1 MHTGK
6 VRAAVLL
13 VFLLLVEPSD
23 LLSVVAVLWL
33 GMMGALPNV
42 DLPLVPLD
50 ICPRTAVPFWF
61 TDLTPVE
68 SHYTLQY

>member
-1 MHTGK
+1 MKLSMRTGK

-13 VFLLLVEPSD
+13 VLLLLVEQSD

-33 GMMGALPNV
+33 GMMGALPND

-50 ICPRTAVPFWF
+50 TRSRTAVPYCL
-61 TDLTPVE
+61 LT
-68 SHYTLQY
+68 

>member
-1 MHTGK
+1 MKLSMRTGK

-13 VFLLLVEPSD
+13 VLLLLVEQSD

-42 DLPLVPLD
+42 DLLLVPLD
-50 ICPRTAVPFWF
+50 TCSRTAVLYCL
-61 TDLTPVE
+61 LT
-68 SHYTLQY
+68 